1 MSELYNE
8 TPELSTTSDNSMG
21 ESIMPENPDIGD
33 SGFFA
38 ILPANVLYDSNLTPN
53 AKLLYAAITTMTKRH
68 GYCYASNK
76 WFAKPEHFDKTPHT
90 ISQWVAELEQHGYIR
105 TEITHRPNG
114 QILGR
119 KIYTSLSFSV
129 SADDGQGMYKN
140 LQGYVEKSTGVC
152 TKIYS
157 NNNSSNI
164 NINNNNKKSSG
175 RKKKKKSCPYETP
188 IEQFTSKLREDMNC
202 WPDKIADQWSN
213 KCPPLWTDA
222 DAEKIIAAFGEYI
235 NMREES
241 LHEPVKTGVG
251 TTKLYNKLAV
261 LSDGLP
267 EYMLALIRK
276 ATLNCWRGFW
286 PLNDDDIKKL
296 RRELQGTNGR
306 DKEWL

>member
-1 MSELYNE
+1 MKELYNE
-8 TPELSTTSDNSMG
+8 TPELSTTSDNYKG

-38 ILPANVLYDSNLTPN
+38 ILPGNVLYDSNLTPN
-53 AKLLYAAITTMTKRH
+53 AKLLYAAITTMTKKH

-76 WFAKPEHFDKTPHT
+76 WFANPEHFDKTPHT

-157 NNNSSNI
+157 NNNSSNN
-164 NINNNNKKSSG
+164 NINNNKGNMSSESNEG
-175 RKKKKKSCPYETP
+175 KMCPYAACMNEFHCKLTAKYGSWSTQE
-188 IEQFTSKLREDMNC
+188 IEKVM
-202 WPDKIADQWSN
+202 
-213 KCPPLWTDA
+213 
-222 DAEKIIAAFGEYI
+222 AAFEGFAE
-235 NMREES
+235 MRHKRRKPITTGRSVTLLCNKLVDFAPNNPDMMAALLDEATEKGWQS
-241 LHEPVKTGVG
+241 VVNPKNRSSAPVVHEPE
-251 TTKLYNKLAV
+251 N
-261 LSDGLP
+261 
-267 EYMLALIRK
+267 R
-276 ATLNCWRGFW
+276 N
-286 PLNDDDIKKL
+286 
-296 RRELQGTNGR
+296 QGR